1 MELSGDWGEEEFLS
15 GLTSVAES
23 TARIYERDL
32 RAFMSWAISQNIA
45 SPDQVT
51 RLKLRNFVAHLVQAN
66 YARTTIS
73 RKASVLRRYFDWATK
88 KGFCREDPSLVLV
101 TPSIP
106 QHLPKVIAGKE
117 LSSLLVGDRA
127 VLQEENEHR
136 RRRDDA
142 VFELLYGSGLRASE
156 LCGLTLDSVQL
167 GERQVRVVGKGSKE
181 RIIPLSVPCIEK
193 LKDYLEKS
201 RCEFTQIASIEGH
214 AESDKQA
221 NSERYAGSVKQA
233 ESDNSLFFN
242 LAGKP
247 LSPRDLRRIVRRR
260 GHTHPHALR
269 HTFAT
274 HLLDGG
280 ADLRSVQELLGHSS
294 LASTQIYTH
303 VSRERLRLVLEE
315 THPRA

>member
-1 MELSGDWGEEEFLS
+1 MPVTNLLKYGIKRGLGRGGISKRPHLSR
-15 GLTSVAES
+15 
-23 TARIYERDL
+23 RINCSNL
-32 RAFMSWAISQNIA
+32 RAGFASIHELGHLSKHCFARSSHSAEITQLRGPFGSGELCQNYNLA
-45 SPDQVT
+45 KSLCPET
-51 RLKLRNFVAHLVQAN
+51 LFRLGN
-66 YARTTIS
+66 
-73 RKASVLRRYFDWATK
+73 K

-280 ADLRSVQELLGHSS
+280 PTFAPSKS
-294 LASTQIYTH
+294 Y
-303 VSRERLRLVLEE
+303 
-315 THPRA
+315 

>member
-193 LKDYLEKS
+193 LKTIWKN
-201 RCEFTQIASIEGH
+201 RV
-214 AESDKQA
+214 A
-221 NSERYAGSVKQA
+221 NSLKLPASKVMPSPTSKPIPRGMLGQSNKPSPTTASFSTWPA
-233 ESDNSLFFN
+233 SLC
-242 LAGKP
+242 L
-247 LSPRDLRRIVRRR
+247 
-260 GHTHPHALR
+260 
-269 HTFAT
+269 
-274 HLLDGG
+274 
-280 ADLRSVQELLGHSS
+280 QE
-294 LASTQIYTH
+294 IC
-303 VSRERLRLVLEE
+303 EE
-315 THPRA
+315 